1 MKNRFIFFLIFSLVV
16 ICLPAQVEKKQE
28 AGAAEEIDLNP
39 VSDQD
44 YIYRPEGRRDPFW
57 NLLMGKS
64 VRGSRE
70 KIEGIAGLIIDEV
83 ELEGVIKERGKFKAL
98 LKGPDGQPYIVQ
110 IGDKL
115 YDGEIVQITANSVS
129 FRRVLTVAIGGER
142 EKIIVK
148 TINPEEEEKNQ

>member
-1 MKNRFIFFLIFSLVV
+1 MNKLLLFIFCLTSLFIVNGFTQQEQKT
-16 ICLPAQVEKKQE
+16 ADVEVE
-28 AGAAEEIDLNP
+28 MVP

-64 VRGSRE
+64 IKGSRE
-70 KIEGIAGLIIDEV
+70 KIEGIGGLIIDEV
-83 ELEGVIKERGKFKAL
+83 ELEGVIREKGKFKAL

-110 IGDKL
+110 VGDKL
-115 YDGEIVQITANSVS
+115 YDGEIVQITPGSVS
-129 FRRVLTVAIGGER
+129 FRRMLTVAIGGER

-148 TINPEEEEKNQ
+148 SINPEEEEKKQ